1 MTDRRFDGERRT
13 GERITALET
22 NDEAQDR
29 TLATLS
35 PLAVHMAEISV
46 NSASIQKSVERIEG
60 NVNDLHPRIRKLE
73 YAVLLLSAV
82 AVSPKLGGPSLPA
95 VATAVLH
102 AIS

>member
-1 MTDRRFDGERRT
+1 MA
-13 GERITALET
+13 ALEA
-22 NDEAQDR
+22 NDKAQDR
-29 TLATLS
+29 TLETLA

-46 NSASIQKSVERIEG
+46 NAASIQKSVERIEG

-82 AVSPKLGGPSLPA
+82 AISPKFGGPSLPA
-95 VATAVLH
+95 VATAVVH